1 MRLDTWAVATTAA
14 MRGRNAPPQA
24 MLARLH
30 AGREVGLTPASFAF
44 HAVQAA
50 PDVVARRIVQPEI
63 LDEWSIV
70 WPALAS
76 MYSTY

>member
-1 MRLDTWAVATTAA
+1 
-14 MRGRNAPPQA
+14 

-30 AGREVGLTPASFAF
+30 TTLEVGLTPASFAV

-63 LDEWSIV
+63 LDEWSLV
-70 WPALAS
+70 WSARGQ
-76 MYSTY
+76 STTIERVLGTARSCATENDWLPTVRTG